1 MSVFSTLFDPLE
13 KPAPS
18 ATDTLQ
24 APHEEDATV
33 DPAQPQEQAESANL
47 ALLEAAEAYFAF
59 HLFAAHFPSQAE
71 AERFAF
77 EQWEPEPAA
86 DASDAEFSA
95 WEARNPS
102 WRLRQELG
110 YYMDADF
117 VELIGKDDCPQYLD
131 SLIRSDAEQQRLR
144 SRIKAHYSHFIIVGS
159 ESIDGDQRSVASGP
173 NQRPPQSTPTLDYLG
188 EFNGSSAPR

>member
-13 KPAPS
+13 KPAPA

-24 APHEEDATV
+24 APHEEDATL
-33 DPAQPQEQAESANL
+33 DPVQPQEQAESANL

-86 DASDAEFSA
+86 DASDAQFSA

-117 VELIGKDDCPQYLD
+117 VELIDSADGPQYLE
-131 SLIRSDAEQQRLR
+131 SLIRSDAEKQQLR
-144 SRIKAHYSHFIIVGS
+144 TRIDPGYSHYILIGS
-159 ESIDGDQRSVASGP
+159 DSIHGDRQSDAPGP

-188 EFNGSSAPR
+188 EFNGSSAPH